1 VSQTPER
8 IEREMFEIRSRM
20 SMDVTDLRKHVEPQF
35 VAEKVKRTVRQRI
48 GETQDVVEELA
59 RLSVEVLALP
69 SLHLAG
75 DVLKDTVARVRASL
89 RASLRATRQ
98 EFVDSARRQV
108 SLAREA
114 GEKRDPTP
122 FTDAVRS
129 DPRPLAL
136 LAILLA
142 ITLFTARK
150 TTGNRGDRD

>member
-1 VSQTPER
+1 MSETPER

-20 SMDVTDLRKHVEPQF
+20 SPDVTDLRKHVEPQV
-35 VAEKVKRTVRQRI
+35 VAEQVKWTVRQRI
-48 GETQDVVEELA
+48 
-59 RLSVEVLALP
+59 
-69 SLHLAG
+69 
-75 DVLKDTVARVRASL
+75 KDSVARVKASFRAK
-89 RASLRATRQ
+89 RQ
-98 EFVDSARRQV
+98 EFVDSAKRQI

-114 GEKRDPTP
+114 GEKGDPTP